1 MYGIDLSVQFE
12 NLMPALGLGFI
23 LAFVYDVTVF
33 LRSIL
38 FTGKAGMFLTDM
50 IFVIFCTVSSLLLF
64 FAVNSGHIRIYL
76 VIAEILAAAVYR
88 FTAGAVVSAVSEKIA
103 AFIKNVILK
112 IVSPFCFIT
121 GKVSCVVAKNKE
133 KVRKLLKKFKINSK
147 NPLKDNNNL

>member
-33 LRSIL
+33 LRSI
-38 FTGKAGMFLTDM
+38 FFSGKAGIFLTDM

-64 FAVNSGHIRIYL
+64 FAVNSGHIRTYL
-76 VIAEILAAAVYR
+76 VLAEVLAAAVYR
-88 FTAGAVVSAVSEKIA
+88 FTAGAVVAAVAGKIA
-103 AFIKNVILK
+103 AFTKNIILK
-112 IVSPFCFIT
+112 IISPFRFIED
-121 GKVSCVVAKNKE
+121 KISYAVAKNKE